1 MPEANTAMFE
11 KDNFNAEKY
20 VKNLVQD
27 CVGGPELLQTKQK
40 IQGLSD
46 TVSSTLKKHVY
57 QNYMQF
63 IETAKEISHLE
74 SEMYQLSHIL
84 IEQRNLLTTLRDES
98 LLDEQKNIIEEQS
111 LDPNVNEEQ
120 QNRKAIQL
128 IKESLLG
135 YNGNLDDKFFIH
147 EGGLIELDSN
157 DYRPICRIHLF
168 LFNEVLVLAKVKH
181 DKKLEFVTEY
191 ETKKIAVINIKDL
204 DGVNKNAINV
214 ITSDGARIFQCIN
227 AATKQE
233 WIDKFEQAIKFHQPT
248 KPKKAQA
255 PQPPTSLKF
264 ETVTPKPTTDN
275 ELLALSPTASEVGRV
290 MIENLP
296 PDWLVTAPEEIQAEI
311 AQRHFEDSLALLQ
324 RCEEHLARDS
334 SFRGA
339 TEIGEKVR
347 TLKSSLASVL
357 MHELSSSQSRSLQ
370 AALRS
375 SRRPLR
381 LLVEMEKSRE
391 ACGILLRVCTS
402 AIRSSQRQARRNNLA
417 VSELFFCDVALVAS
431 EFLRAFSTKAACTS
445 ALIVW
450 CNMELQHFASQL
462 IKHYLT
468 KDTQLE
474 TVAKVV
480 EGVREPCLKLRE
492 IGLDLSYHMEGLLRS
507 TLEQLLDEA
516 RYRLVDSIGRTED
529 PWQPYNLQ
537 TKTGLRAL
545 LKEFDT
551 LGIDFRAYVTGDTW
565 INLTQATVGFCRHL
579 IQTTESCAFLA
590 KYDSLQ
596 RDAETL
602 IRELFL
608 SQHSTKPPN
617 SLNADIKFVA
627 KNKTYMVE
635 VLLPI
640 AMNRFE
646 RIAGKKP
653 ELLAEL
659 QVQLRTV
666 PPKPKPR
673 SVYQTDVL

>member
-1 MPEANTAMFE
+1 MPEASTATFE

-27 CVGGPELLQTKQK
+27 CVGGPELQQTKQK
-40 IQGLSD
+40 IQALSE

-57 QNYMQF
+57 ENYMQF

-98 LLDEQKNIIEEQS
+98 LLDDQKNIIEEQS

-128 IKESLLG
+128 IKDSLVG
-135 YNGNLDDKFFIH
+135 YKGNLDDKVFIH

-168 LFNEVLVLAKVKH
+168 LFNEVLVLAKVRNE
-181 DKKLEFVTEY
+181 KKLEFQTEY
-191 ETKKIAVINIKDL
+191 ETKKIAIINIKDL

-214 ITSDGARIFQCIN
+214 ITSDGARMFQCIN
-227 AATKQE
+227 SAAKQE
-233 WIDKFEQAIKFHQPT
+233 WIDKFELAIKFHQLK
-248 KPKKAQA
+248 KPKKAPA

-264 ETVTPKPTTDN
+264 DAPQKSTDS
-275 ELLALSPTASEVGRV
+275 ELLTLSPTASEMGRV
-290 MIENLP
+290 IVDNLP

-311 AQRHFEDSLALLQ
+311 AQRHFEDCLALLQ
-324 RCEEHLARDS
+324 RCEAHLAQDS
-334 SFRGA
+334 SCHGA
-339 TEIGEKVR
+339 GDIAEKLT

-357 MHELSSSQSRSLQ
+357 MHELSNSQSRSLQ

-375 SRRPLR
+375 SRRPLK
-381 LLVEMEKSRE
+381 LLVEMGKSRE

-402 AIRSSQRQARRNNLA
+402 AIRTSQRQARRNNLA

-431 EFLRAFSTKAACTS
+431 EFLRAFSAKASCTS

-450 CNMELQHFASQL
+450 CNMELQYFAAQL

-474 TVAKVV
+474 MVAKVV

-492 IGLDLSYHMEGLLRS
+492 IGLDLSYHLEGSLRA
-507 TLEQLLDEA
+507 TLGQLLDEA

-537 TKTGLRAL
+537 TKTGLRTV
-545 LKEFDT
+545 LKEFDV

-565 INLTQATVGFCRHL
+565 INLTQATVNFCRHL
-579 IQTTESCAFLA
+579 IQTTESCAYLA

-596 RDAETL
+596 RDAELL

-608 SQHSTKPPN
+608 SQHSIKPPN
-617 SLNADIKFVA
+617 SMNADMNFVA
-627 KNKTYMVE
+627 KNKSYMAE
-635 VLLPI
+635 VLLPV
-640 AMNRFE
+640 AMSRFE

-659 QVQLRTV
+659 HAQLRATV

>member
-1 MPEANTAMFE
+1 MPEASTAMFE

-40 IQGLSD
+40 IHGLSE

-57 QNYMQF
+57 ENYMQF

-135 YNGNLDDKFFIH
+135 YKGNLDDKFFIH

-214 ITSDGARIFQCIN
+214 ITSDRARIFQCIN
-227 AATKQE
+227 SATKQE
-233 WIDKFEQAIKFHQPT
+233 WIDKFEAAIKFHQVK

-264 ETVTPKPTTDN
+264 DMIPQKSTDS

-290 MIENLP
+290 IVENLP

-324 RCEEHLARDS
+324 KCEEHLARDS
-334 SFRGA
+334 SFHGA
-339 TEIGEKVR
+339 AEIGEKVR
-347 TLKSSLASVL
+347 NLKVSLASVL

-375 SRRPLR
+375 SRRPLK

-391 ACGILLRVCTS
+391 ACTILLRVCTT

-431 EFLRAFSTKAACTS
+431 EFLRAFSAKASCTS

-537 TKTGLRAL
+537 TKTGLRTL
-545 LKEFDT
+545 LKEFEP
-551 LGIDFRAYVTGDTW
+551 LGIDFRLYVTGDTW
-565 INLTQATVGFCRHL
+565 INLTQATVIFSRHL

-596 RDAETL
+596 RDAEML

-617 SLNADIKFVA
+617 SLNADMKFVA

-653 ELLAEL
+653 ELLLEL
-659 QVQLRTV
+659 QAQLRTV

>member
-1 MPEANTAMFE
+1 MPEASTAIFE
-11 KDNFNAEKY
+11 KDSFNADKY

-27 CVGGPELLQTKQK
+27 CVGGPELQQTKQK
-40 IQGLSD
+40 IQALSE

-57 QNYMQF
+57 ENYMQF

-111 LDPNVNEEQ
+111 IDPNVNEEQ

-135 YNGNLDDKFFIH
+135 YKGNLDDKVFIH

-168 LFNEVLVLAKVKH
+168 LFNEVLVLAKVRNE
-181 DKKLEFVTEY
+181 KKLEFQTEY

-214 ITSDGARIFQCIN
+214 ITSDGARMFQCIN
-227 AATKQE
+227 PAAKQE
-233 WIDKFEQAIKFHQPT
+233 WIDKFEYAIKFNQVK
-248 KPKKAQA
+248 KPKKTQA
-255 PQPPTSLKF
+255 PPPPTSLKF
-264 ETVTPKPTTDN
+264 EAPQKSIES
-275 ELLALSPTASEVGRV
+275 ELLALSPTASEMGRAIV
-290 MIENLP
+290 ENLP

-311 AQRHFEDSLALLQ
+311 AQRHFEDCLALLQ
-324 RCEEHLARDS
+324 RCEEHLLQDS
-334 SFRGA
+334 SFHGA
-339 TEIGEKVR
+339 SEIGEKVK
-347 TLKSSLASVL
+347 TLKASLASVL
-357 MHELSSSQSRSLQ
+357 MHELSNSQSRSLQ

-375 SRRPLR
+375 SRRPLK

-391 ACGILLRVCTS
+391 ACGILLRVCTT
-402 AIRSSQRQARRNNLA
+402 AIRTSQRQARRNNLA

-431 EFLRAFSTKAACTS
+431 EFLRAFSAKASCTS

-450 CNMELQHFASQL
+450 CNMELQYFASQL

-507 TLEQLLDEA
+507 TLGQLIDEA
-516 RYRLVDSIGRTED
+516 RYRLIDSIGRTED
-529 PWQPYNLQ
+529 PWQPYNLL
-537 TKTGLRAL
+537 TKTGLRTL

-551 LGIDFRAYVTGDTW
+551 LGVDFRAYVTGDTW

-579 IQTTESCAFLA
+579 LQTTESCAFLA

-596 RDAETL
+596 REAELL

-617 SLNADIKFVA
+617 SLNADMNFVA
-627 KNKTYMVE
+627 KNKTYMAE

-640 AMNRFE
+640 AMGRFE
-646 RIAGKKP
+646 RITGKKP
-653 ELLAEL
+653 DLLAEL
-659 QVQLRTV
+659 HVQLRMV

>member
-1 MPEANTAMFE
+1 MPEASTAVFE

-27 CVGGPELLQTKQK
+27 CVGGPELQQTKQK
-40 IQGLSD
+40 IQTLSE

-57 QNYMQF
+57 ENYMQF

-98 LLDEQKNIIEEQS
+98 LLDDQKNIIEEQS

-128 IKESLLG
+128 IKESLIG
-135 YNGNLDDKFFIH
+135 YKGNLDDKVFIH

-168 LFNEVLVLAKVKH
+168 LFNEVLVLAKVRNE
-181 DKKLEFVTEY
+181 KKLEFQTEY

-214 ITSDGARIFQCIN
+214 ITSDGARMFQCIN
-227 AATKQE
+227 SAAKQE
-233 WIDKFEQAIKFHQPT
+233 WLDKFELAIKFHQLK
-248 KPKKAQA
+248 KPKKAPA
-255 PQPPTSLKF
+255 PQPPTTLKF
-264 ETVTPKPTTDN
+264 EAPQKSTDS
-275 ELLALSPTASEVGRV
+275 ELLTLSPTASEMGRV
-290 MIENLP
+290 IVENLP
-296 PDWLVTAPEEIQAEI
+296 PEWLVTAPEEIQAEI
-311 AQRHFEDSLALLQ
+311 AQRHFEDCLALLQ
-324 RCEEHLARDS
+324 KCEEHLAQDS
-334 SFRGA
+334 SFPGA
-339 TEIGEKVR
+339 TEIGEKIKS
-347 TLKSSLASVL
+347 LKASLASVL
-357 MHELSSSQSRSLQ
+357 MHELSNSQSRSLQ

-375 SRRPLR
+375 SRRPLK

-431 EFLRAFSTKAACTS
+431 EFLRAFSTKASCTS

-450 CNMELQHFASQL
+450 CNMELQYFASQL

-507 TLEQLLDEA
+507 TLGQLLDEA

-537 TKTGLRAL
+537 TKTGLRTL
-545 LKEFDT
+545 LKEFDV

-565 INLTQATVGFCRHL
+565 INLTQATVSFCRHL
-579 IQTTESCAFLA
+579 LQTTESCAYLA

-596 RDAETL
+596 REAEML

-608 SQHSTKPPN
+608 SQHSNKPPN
-617 SLNADIKFVA
+617 SLNADLNFVA
-627 KNKTYMVE
+627 KNKTYMAE

-640 AMNRFE
+640 AMKRFE

-653 ELLAEL
+653 DLLMELHA
-659 QVQLRTV
+659 QLRTV

>member
-1 MPEANTAMFE
+1 MPEASTAVFE

-27 CVGGPELLQTKQK
+27 CVGGPELQQTKQK
-40 IQGLSD
+40 IQALSE

-57 QNYMQF
+57 ENYMQF

-98 LLDEQKNIIEEQS
+98 LLDDQKNIIEEQS

-128 IKESLLG
+128 IKESLIG
-135 YNGNLDDKFFIH
+135 YKGNLDDKVFIH

-168 LFNEVLVLAKVKH
+168 LFNEVLVLAKVRNE
-181 DKKLEFVTEY
+181 KKLEFQTEY

-214 ITSDGARIFQCIN
+214 ITSDGARMFQCIN
-227 AATKQE
+227 SATKQD
-233 WIDKFEQAIKFHQPT
+233 WIDKFELAIKFHQLK

-255 PQPPTSLKF
+255 PQPPTTLKF
-264 ETVTPKPTTDN
+264 EAPQKSTDS
-275 ELLALSPTASEVGRV
+275 ELLTLSPTASEMGRV
-290 MIENLP
+290 IVENLP
-296 PDWLVTAPEEIQAEI
+296 PEWLVTAPEEIQAEI
-311 AQRHFEDSLALLQ
+311 AQRHFEDCLALLQ
-324 RCEEHLARDS
+324 KCEEHLAQDS
-334 SFRGA
+334 SFHGA
-339 TEIGEKVR
+339 GEIVEKIKS
-347 TLKSSLASVL
+347 LKASLASVL
-357 MHELSSSQSRSLQ
+357 MHELSNSQSRSLQ

-375 SRRPLR
+375 SRRPLK
-381 LLVEMEKSRE
+381 LLVEMDKSRE

-431 EFLRAFSTKAACTS
+431 EFLRAFSTKASCTS

-450 CNMELQHFASQL
+450 CNMELQYFASQL

-474 TVAKVV
+474 MVAKVV

-507 TLEQLLDEA
+507 TLGQLLDEA

-537 TKTGLRAL
+537 TKTGLRSL
-545 LKEFDT
+545 LKEFDV

-565 INLTQATVGFCRHL
+565 INLTQATVNFCRHL
-579 IQTTESCAFLA
+579 LQTTESCAYLA

-596 RDAETL
+596 RDAEIL

-608 SQHSTKPPN
+608 SQHSNKPPN
-617 SLNADIKFVA
+617 SLNADMNFVA
-627 KNKTYMVE
+627 KNKTYMAE

-640 AMNRFE
+640 AMKRFE

-653 ELLAEL
+653 ELLMEL
-659 QVQLRTV
+659 HGQLRTV

>member
-1 MPEANTAMFE
+1 MPEASTAVFE

-27 CVGGPELLQTKQK
+27 CVGGPELQQTKQK
-40 IQGLSD
+40 IQSLSE

-57 QNYMQF
+57 ENYMQF

-98 LLDEQKNIIEEQS
+98 MLDDQKNIIEDQS

-128 IKESLLG
+128 IKESLIG
-135 YNGNLDDKFFIH
+135 YKSNLDDKVFIH

-168 LFNEVLVLAKVKH
+168 LFNEVLVLAKVRNE
-181 DKKLEFVTEY
+181 KKLEFQTEY

-214 ITSDGARIFQCIN
+214 ITSDGARMFQCIN
-227 AATKQE
+227 SAAKLE
-233 WIDKFEQAIKFHQPT
+233 WIDKFEHAIKFHQLK

-264 ETVTPKPTTDN
+264 EAPQKSTDS
-275 ELLALSPTASEVGRV
+275 ELLTLSPTASEMGRV
-290 MIENLP
+290 IVENLP
-296 PDWLVTAPEEIQAEI
+296 PEWLVTAPEEIQAEI
-311 AQRHFEDSLALLQ
+311 AQRHFEDCLALLQ
-324 RCEEHLARDS
+324 KCEDHLAQDS
-334 SFRGA
+334 TFHGA
-339 TEIGEKVR
+339 AEIGEKIK
-347 TLKSSLASVL
+347 TLKGSLASVL
-357 MHELSSSQSRSLQ
+357 MHELSNSQSRSLQ

-375 SRRPLR
+375 SRRPLK

-402 AIRSSQRQARRNNLA
+402 AIRTSQRQARRNNLA

-431 EFLRAFSTKAACTS
+431 EFLRAFSAKASCTS

-450 CNMELQHFASQL
+450 CNMELQYFASQL

-474 TVAKVV
+474 MVAKVV

-507 TLEQLLDEA
+507 TLGQLLDEA

-537 TKTGLRAL
+537 TKTGLRTL
-545 LKEFDT
+545 LKEFDV

-565 INLTQATVGFCRHL
+565 INLTQATVSFCRHL
-579 IQTTESCAFLA
+579 LQTTESCAYLA

-596 RDAETL
+596 RDSEML

-608 SQHSTKPPN
+608 SQHSIKPPN
-617 SLNADIKFVA
+617 SLNADMNFVA
-627 KNKTYMVE
+627 KNKTYMAE

-640 AMNRFE
+640 AMKRFE

-653 ELLAEL
+653 DLLMELHT
-659 QVQLRTV
+659 QLRTV

>member
-1 MPEANTAMFE
+1 MPEASTAVFE

-27 CVGGPELLQTKQK
+27 CVGGPELQQTKQK
-40 IQGLSD
+40 IQTLSE

-57 QNYMQF
+57 ENYMQF

-98 LLDEQKNIIEEQS
+98 LLDDQKNIIEEQS

-128 IKESLLG
+128 IKESLIG
-135 YNGNLDDKFFIH
+135 YKGNLDDKVFIH

-168 LFNEVLVLAKVKH
+168 LFNEVLVLAKVRNE
-181 DKKLEFVTEY
+181 KKLEFQTEY

-214 ITSDGARIFQCIN
+214 ITSDGARMFQCIN
-227 AATKQE
+227 SAAKQE
-233 WIDKFEQAIKFHQPT
+233 WLDKFELAIKFHQLK

-255 PQPPTSLKF
+255 PQPPTTLKF
-264 ETVTPKPTTDN
+264 EAPQKSTDS
-275 ELLALSPTASEVGRV
+275 ELLTLSPTASEMGRV
-290 MIENLP
+290 IVENLP
-296 PDWLVTAPEEIQAEI
+296 PEWLVTAPEEIQAEI
-311 AQRHFEDSLALLQ
+311 AQRHFEDCLALLQ
-324 RCEEHLARDS
+324 KCEEHLAQDS
-334 SFRGA
+334 SFPGA
-339 TEIGEKVR
+339 TEIGEKIKS
-347 TLKSSLASVL
+347 LKASLASVL
-357 MHELSSSQSRSLQ
+357 MHELSNSQSRSLQ

-375 SRRPLR
+375 SRRPLK

-431 EFLRAFSTKAACTS
+431 EFLRAFSTKASCTS

-450 CNMELQHFASQL
+450 CNMELQYFASQL

-507 TLEQLLDEA
+507 TLGQLLDEA

-537 TKTGLRAL
+537 TKTGLRTL
-545 LKEFDT
+545 LKEFDV

-565 INLTQATVGFCRHL
+565 INLTQATVSFCRHL
-579 IQTTESCAFLA
+579 LQTTESCAYLA

-596 RDAETL
+596 REAEML

-608 SQHSTKPPN
+608 SQHSNKPPN
-617 SLNADIKFVA
+617 SLNADLNFVA
-627 KNKTYMVE
+627 KNKTYMAE

-640 AMNRFE
+640 AMKRFE

-653 ELLAEL
+653 DLLMELHA
-659 QVQLRTV
+659 QLRTV

>member
-1 MPEANTAMFE
+1 MPEASTATFE

-27 CVGGPELLQTKQK
+27 CVGGPELQQTKQK
-40 IQGLSD
+40 IQALSE

-57 QNYMQF
+57 ENYMQF

-98 LLDEQKNIIEEQS
+98 LLDDQKNIIEEQS

-128 IKESLLG
+128 IKESLVG
-135 YNGNLDDKFFIH
+135 YKGNLDDKVFIH
-147 EGGLIELDSN
+147 EGGLLELDSN

-168 LFNEVLVLAKVKH
+168 LFNEVLVLAKVRNE
-181 DKKLEFVTEY
+181 KKLEFQTEY

-214 ITSDGARIFQCIN
+214 ITSDGARMFQCVN
-227 AATKQE
+227 SAAKQE
-233 WIDKFEQAIKFHQPT
+233 WIDKFDLACKFHQLK
-248 KPKKAQA
+248 KPKKAPA
-255 PQPPTSLKF
+255 PQPPTTLKF
-264 ETVTPKPTTDN
+264 DAPQKSTDS
-275 ELLALSPTASEVGRV
+275 ELLALSPTASEMGRV
-290 MIENLP
+290 IVDNLP

-311 AQRHFEDSLALLQ
+311 AQRHFEDCLALLQ
-324 RCEEHLARDS
+324 RCEAHLAQDS
-334 SFRGA
+334 SCHGA
-339 TEIGEKVR
+339 GDIGEKLT
-347 TLKSSLASVL
+347 TLKGSLASVL
-357 MHELSSSQSRSLQ
+357 MHELSNSQSRSLQ

-375 SRRPLR
+375 SRRPLK
-381 LLVEMEKSRE
+381 LLVEMGKSRE

-402 AIRSSQRQARRNNLA
+402 AIRTSQRQARRNNLA

-431 EFLRAFSTKAACTS
+431 EFLRAFSAKASCTS

-450 CNMELQHFASQL
+450 CNMELQYFAAQL

-474 TVAKVV
+474 MVAKVV

-492 IGLDLSYHMEGLLRS
+492 IGLDLSYHMEGSLRS
-507 TLEQLLDEA
+507 TLSQLLDEA

-537 TKTGLRAL
+537 TKTGLRTV
-545 LKEFDT
+545 LKEFDL

-565 INLTQATVGFCRHL
+565 INLTQATVNFCRHL
-579 IQTTESCAFLA
+579 LQTTESCAYLA

-596 RDAETL
+596 RDAELL

-608 SQHSTKPPN
+608 SQHSVKPPN
-617 SLNADIKFVA
+617 SLNADMNFVA
-627 KNKTYMVE
+627 KNKTYMAE
-635 VLLPI
+635 VLLPV
-640 AMNRFE
+640 AMGRFE
-646 RIAGKKP
+646 RISGKKP
-653 ELLAEL
+653 DLLVELHA
-659 QVQLRTV
+659 QLRVTV

>member
-1 MPEANTAMFE
+1 
-11 KDNFNAEKY
+11 
-20 VKNLVQD
+20 
-27 CVGGPELLQTKQK
+27 LLQTKQK
-40 IQGLSD
+40 IQSLSE

-57 QNYMQF
+57 ENYMQF

-84 IEQRNLLTTLRDES
+84 IDQRNLLTTLRDES

-128 IKESLLG
+128 IKESLIG
-135 YNGNLDDKFFIH
+135 YKGNLDDKFFIH

-168 LFNEVLVLAKVKH
+168 LFNEVLVLAKVKNE
-181 DKKLEFVTEY
+181 KKLEFQTEY
-191 ETKKIAVINIKDL
+191 ETKNIAVINIKDL
-204 DGVNKNAINV
+204 DGVNKNAINM
-214 ITSDGARIFQCIN
+214 ITSDGARMFQCMN
-227 AATKQE
+227 AASKQE
-233 WIDKFEQAIKFHQPT
+233 WLEKCELAIKFHQVK
-248 KPKKAQA
+248 KPKKAPA

-264 ETVTPKPTTDN
+264 DAPQKSTDS
-275 ELLALSPTASEVGRV
+275 EMLALSPTASEMGRV
-290 MIENLP
+290 IVENLP

-324 RCEEHLARDS
+324 KCEDHLGQDS
-334 SFRGA
+334 SFHGA
-339 TEIGEKVR
+339 AEIAEKVKS
-347 TLKSSLASVL
+347 LKASLASVL
-357 MHELSSSQSRSLQ
+357 MHELSNSQSRSLQ

-375 SRRPLR
+375 SRRPLK

-402 AIRSSQRQARRNNLA
+402 AIRTSQRQARRNNLA

-431 EFLRAFSTKAACTS
+431 EFLRAFSAKAACTS

-468 KDTQLE
+468 KDTQLD

-480 EGVREPCLKLRE
+480 EGVREPCQKLRE

-507 TLEQLLDEA
+507 TVGHLLDEA

-537 TKTGLRAL
+537 TKTGLRTL

-565 INLTQATVGFCRHL
+565 INLTQATVNFCRHL
-579 IQTTESCAFLA
+579 LQTTESCAYLA
-590 KYDSLQ
+590 RYDSLQ
-596 RDAETL
+596 RDAEML

-608 SQHSTKPPN
+608 SQHSIKPPN
-617 SLNADIKFVA
+617 SLNADMNFVA

-635 VLLPI
+635 VLLQT
-640 AMNRFE
+640 AMGRFE
-646 RIAGKKP
+646 RIADKKP

-659 QVQLRTV
+659 HVQLRTAAV
-666 PPKPKPR
+666 APPKPKPR

>member
-1 MPEANTAMFE
+1 MPEASTAVFE

-27 CVGGPELLQTKQK
+27 CVGGPELQQTKQK
-40 IQGLSD
+40 IQALSD

-57 QNYMQF
+57 ENYMQF

-98 LLDEQKNIIEEQS
+98 LLDDQKNIIEEQS

-128 IKESLLG
+128 IKESLIG
-135 YNGNLDDKFFIH
+135 YKGNLDDKVFIH

-168 LFNEVLVLAKVKH
+168 LFNEVLVLAKVRNE
-181 DKKLEFVTEY
+181 KKLEFQTEY

-214 ITSDGARIFQCIN
+214 ITSDGARMFQCIN
-227 AATKQE
+227 SAAKQE
-233 WIDKFEQAIKFHQPT
+233 WLDKFEHAIKFHQLK

-255 PQPPTSLKF
+255 PQPPTTLKF
-264 ETVTPKPTTDN
+264 EAPQKSTDS
-275 ELLALSPTASEVGRV
+275 ELLTLSPTASEMGRV
-290 MIENLP
+290 IVENLP
-296 PDWLVTAPEEIQAEI
+296 PEWLVTAPEEIQAEI
-311 AQRHFEDSLALLQ
+311 AQRHFEDCLALLQ
-324 RCEEHLARDS
+324 KCEEHLAQDS
-334 SFRGA
+334 SFHGA
-339 TEIGEKVR
+339 AEIGEKVK
-347 TLKSSLASVL
+347 TLKASLASVL
-357 MHELSSSQSRSLQ
+357 MHELSNSQSRSLQ

-375 SRRPLR
+375 SRRPLK

-431 EFLRAFSTKAACTS
+431 EFLRAFNTKASCTS

-450 CNMELQHFASQL
+450 CNMELQYFASQL

-474 TVAKVV
+474 MVAKVV
-480 EGVREPCLKLRE
+480 EGVREPCQKLRE

-507 TLEQLLDEA
+507 TLGQLLDEA

-537 TKTGLRAL
+537 TKTGLRTL
-545 LKEFDT
+545 LKEFDV

-565 INLTQATVGFCRHL
+565 INLTQATVNFCRHL
-579 IQTTESCAFLA
+579 LQTTESCAYLA

-596 RDAETL
+596 RDAEML

-608 SQHSTKPPN
+608 SQHSNKPPN
-617 SLNADIKFVA
+617 SLNADMNFVA
-627 KNKTYMVE
+627 KNKTYMTE

-640 AMNRFE
+640 AMKRFE

-653 ELLAEL
+653 DLLMELHA
-659 QVQLRTV
+659 QLRTV